1 MKEGRSKAPH
11 TSRYDT
17 STTGL
22 SVETAGRQAVA
33 RVRGQEELL
42 EAMGLLLGAME
53 TFWHQWAVM
62 LGQE

>member
-1 MKEGRSKAPH
+1 MKEGRSKGPH

-22 SVETAGRQAVA
+22 SVETAGRRAVA

-53 TFWHQWAVM
+53 TF
-62 LGQE
+62 